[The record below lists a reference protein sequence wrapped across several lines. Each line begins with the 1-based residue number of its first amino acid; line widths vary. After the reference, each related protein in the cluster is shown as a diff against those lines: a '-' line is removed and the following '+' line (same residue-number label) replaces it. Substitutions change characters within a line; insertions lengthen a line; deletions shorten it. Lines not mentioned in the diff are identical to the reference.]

1 VVRVRSVVNE
11 RETRIETC
19 YAEVG
24 PALLAYARSI
34 LRDRAHAEDVVQQV
48 FLRLLSNP
56 TLLLPPD
63 ARPYLFRAVRNTS
76 LNVHRST
83 TRAAHHEKLECF
95 TAPNGLSHLV
105 PELEAALEDLPH
117 EQRQVVILRIWGEL
131 TLDATA
137 EVLGVPANTAASRY
151 RYALTKL
158 RQRLGALLRS

>member
-1 VVRVRSVVNE
+1 MRSVVNE
-11 RETRIETC
+11 RETRIQTL
-19 YAEVG
+19 YAELG

-34 LRDRAHAEDVVQQV
+34 LRETPPAEDVVQQV
-48 FLRLLSNP
+48 FLKLLSNP
-56 TLLLPPD
+56 ALPLPID

-76 LNVHRST
+76 LNVQRST
-83 TRAAHHEKLECF
+83 TRDAAHRESLQFF

-105 PELEAALEDLPH
+105 PEMEAALDDLPD

-151 RYALTKL
+151 RYALAKL
-158 RQRLGALLRS
+158 RDRLGALVRS